1 MKKISNKKVVIS
13 GVIFCMA
20 IILVAVLF
28 LVPHTKK
35 VMQADYPYYP
45 EVSDITDAADAII
58 VGEVIEAQ
66 KVQRMNVNTDSNAL
80 NQAEPI
86 PYTISKFKITNVI
99 KGNVQI
105 GDVIEVKQLGNYK
118 RMPEAFLAETDG
130 YFKLQESELL
140 FLASYENAP
149 YSTVNPT
156 QGAVK
161 VLDNQTLY
169 SASQYSLFGYTS
181 NTGAS
186 TQTLEEAIIEISKYV
201 D

>member
-1 MKKISNKKVVIS
+1 MKKTINKKVIIYGLVFCAAILL
-13 GVIFCMA
+13 GVWTF
-20 IILVAVLF
+20 F
-28 LVPHTKK
+28 TFHTKK
-35 VMQADYPYYP
+35 IMQADYPYYP
-45 EVSDITDAADAII
+45 EVCDITGEADVIV

-66 KVQRMNVNTDSNAL
+66 KVQTLNVNTDVSAS
-80 NQAEPI
+80 NQAERI
-86 PYTISKFKITNVI
+86 PYTISKFEITNVI
-99 KGNVQI
+99 KGNLQV

-118 RMPEAFLAETDG
+118 RMPEAFLDETDG

-149 YSTVNPT
+149 YSTLNPT

-169 SASQYSLFGYTS
+169 SASKYSLFGYTANS
-181 NTGAS
+181 RAG
-186 TQTLEEAIIEISKYV
+186 TQTLEEAIAEISKYV

>member
-1 MKKISNKKVVIS
+1 MKKTIKKK
-13 GVIFCMA
+13 GVIYGVMFCVA
-20 IILVAVLF
+20 ILLSVGLFFVL
-28 LVPHTKK
+28 HTKK

-45 EVSDITDAADAII
+45 EVIDITGEADVIV

-66 KVQRMNVNTDSNAL
+66 KVKMMNVNTDSNAL

-86 PYTISKFKITNVI
+86 PYTISKFEITNVI

-118 RMPEAFLAETDG
+118 RMPEAFLDETDG

-140 FLASYENAP
+140 FLAAYENAP

-181 NTGAS
+181 NTRAS
-186 TQTLEEAIIEISKYV
+186 IQTLEEAITEISKYV